1 MNTFMNSGK
10 TQTAISVNVINIQS
24 LSTTVTG
31 ATYKKITRILDLKCE
46 VNIIIDSRTSQPGVN
61 SLFNSHNLKWR
72 LGNFRHKGSYT
83 LVKGIVMVY
92 DRTRVQVDNLNVIE
106 EGQLLSFRVKV
117 NNTWLNCVTVYGPPE
132 GDNSNF
138 FLKTKT
144 TLDSM
149 DGDLGFI
156 CGDFNN
162 TLNPLLDQYGY
173 ITESHK
179 KSRET
184 IKQWIEND
192 ELYDAVRHFYPN
204 SPLFSWRTKTWAKK
218 GRIDHLLV
226 TPKLLGHIK
235 DARYIFHEHSV
246 SDHANLIFTIDIEE
260 ADLGPGVFRA
270 NPNLLNC
277 PNYKV
282 PLDNAL
288 DSPLW
293 RPSRTKQQKLIW
305 TLPKTSQKKLGFK
318 KKLLA

>member
-1 MNTFMNSGK
+1 M
-10 TQTAISVNVINIQS
+10 
-24 LSTTVTG
+24 
-31 ATYKKITRILDLKCE
+31 E
-46 VNIIIDSRTSQPGVN
+46 
-61 SLFNSHNLKWR
+61 
-72 LGNFRHKGSYT
+72 
-83 LVKGIVMVY
+83 
-92 DRTRVQVDNLNVIE
+92 
-106 EGQLLSFRVKV
+106 
-117 NNTWLNCVTVYGPPE
+117 
-132 GDNSNF
+132 
-138 FLKTKT
+138 
-144 TLDSM
+144 
-149 DGDLGFI
+149 GDLGFI
-156 CGDFNN
+156 CGDFNT

-173 ITESHK
+173 ITDPHK

-218 GRIDHLLV
+218 GRIDYLLV

-246 SDHANLIFTIDIEE
+246 SDHASLIFTIDIEE

-282 PLDNAL
+282 LLDNAIRFTIMEVIK
-288 DSPLW
+288 D
-293 RPSRTKQQKLIW
+293 
-305 TLPKTSQKKLGFK
+305 KTTETYMDIAKKFRIKLGFK